1 MGVSM
6 NRRVALVT
14 GASGGIGRAI
24 VDRLRQDGMEVVTL
38 DVKGDV
44 DLRVDIARDQL
55 PADAFAHIDVCVSN
69 AAIVDTIAP
78 AHTMSIEKWQR
89 DIDVNLTGAFRV
101 IQACLPGM
109 RARRYG
115 RIVAM
120 SSLAGRTGLS
130 GQIAYAASKGGL
142 QSAVKTVAAENASFG
157 ITANSV
163 LPGLVLTPAV
173 QALPAS
179 VRDRWIAAIPI
190 KRPCMPQEVADLIA
204 FLAGESTACI
214 TGQEIAIDG
223 GLSLPRLT
231 FGTDRDEGGR

>member
-1 MGVSM
+1 MRREGMGVSM

-101 IQACLPGM
+101 DPGLS
-109 RARRYG
+109 ARVCGHASNG
-115 RIVAM
+115 RDRRDVEFGRPD
-120 SSLAGRTGLS
+120 LAWS
-130 GQIAYAASKGGL
+130 GQIAYAASKGR
-142 QSAVKTVAAENASFG
+142 AAKRGKDRRRREARACG

-163 LPGLVLTPAV
+163 LPG
-173 QALPAS
+173 
-179 VRDRWIAAIPI
+179 
-190 KRPCMPQEVADLIA
+190 
-204 FLAGESTACI
+204 F
-214 TGQEIAIDG
+214 G
-223 GLSLPRLT
+223 G
-231 FGTDRDEGGR
+231 

>member
-38 DVKGDV
+38 DVMGDV

-101 IQACLPGM
+101 IQA
-109 RARRYG
+109 
-115 RIVAM
+115 
-120 SSLAGRTGLS
+120 
-130 GQIAYAASKGGL
+130 
-142 QSAVKTVAAENASFG
+142 
-157 ITANSV
+157 
-163 LPGLVLTPAV
+163 
-173 QALPAS
+173 
-179 VRDRWIAAIPI
+179 
-190 KRPCMPQEVADLIA
+190 
-204 FLAGESTACI
+204 
-214 TGQEIAIDG
+214 
-223 GLSLPRLT
+223 
-231 FGTDRDEGGR
+231 